1 MAEITSDDIDNTG
14 IDETYP
20 VAGID
25 NDTQGFRD
33 NFNIIKN
40 NFDAT
45 KTAVKNLE
53 DNTVKLTENNNLQGS
68 YIVDATLKAVN
79 EVVVNKG
86 LAEQDDSV
94 PAPAVD
100 DLEVNYAD
108 GHYHIWNLAPVD
120 RTITFT
126 LTGFPAG
133 RLTGESGEDKFARM
147 RVELIPLDAE
157 ENGEIL
163 VTFDVEAAGQI
174 YYSTNVSDVP
184 FRLAANEPYVYEFW
198 STDGGVNVY
207 CNFLG
212 RYRLP
217 SG

>member
-1 MAEITSDDIDNTG
+1 MASNIDDTG

-20 VAGID
+20 VAGVD

-40 NFDAT
+40 NFV
-45 KTAVKNLE
+45 TAKSEITNLQ
-53 DNTVKLTENNNLQGS
+53 DNTVKLTENNNMQGS
-68 YIVDATLKAVN
+68 YIIDASLKAVN

-86 LAEQDDSV
+86 LAQQDDSE

-100 DLEVNYAD
+100 DLEINYAD
-108 GHYHIWNLAPVD
+108 GHYHIWNLAPED
-120 RTITFT
+120 RDITFT
-126 LTGFPAG
+126 LTNFPPG
-133 RLTGESGEDKFARM
+133 RLTGESGEDRFARI
-147 RVELIPLDAE
+147 RVELIPVDAE
-157 ENGEIL
+157 EEGEIL
-163 VTFDVEAAGQI
+163 VSFDVEAGGEI
-174 YYSTNVSDVP
+174 YYSTNISEVP
-184 FRLAANEPYVYEFW
+184 FRLTQNDPYVYEFW

>member
-1 MAEITSDDIDNTG
+1 MASEINDTS

-33 NFNIIKN
+33 NFNIIKQ
-40 NFDAT
+40 NFITSKSEITD
-45 KTAVKNLE
+45 LQ
-53 DNTVKLTENNNLQGS
+53 DNTVKLTENNNMRGS
-68 YIVDATLKAVN
+68 YIIDATLKAVN

-86 LAEQDDSV
+86 LAQQDDSE

-100 DLEVNYAD
+100 DLEINYTD
-108 GHYHIWNLAPVD
+108 GHYHIWNLAPED
-120 RTITFT
+120 RDITFT
-126 LTGFPAG
+126 LTNFPAG
-133 RLTGESGEDKFARM
+133 RLTGEEGEDRFARI
-147 RVELIPLDAE
+147 RVELIPQDAV

-163 VTFDVEAAGQI
+163 VSFDVEAGGAI
-174 YYSTNVSDVP
+174 YYSTNISDVP
-184 FRLAANEPYVYEFW
+184 FRLSTNDPYVYEFW

>member
-1 MAEITSDDIDNTG
+1 MASEINDTS

-33 NFNIIKN
+33 NFNIIKQ
-40 NFDAT
+40 NFITSKSEITD
-45 KTAVKNLE
+45 LQ
-53 DNTVKLTENNNLQGS
+53 DNTVKITENNNMRGS
-68 YIVDATLKAVN
+68 YIIDATLKAVN

-86 LAEQDDSV
+86 LAQQDDSE

-100 DLEVNYAD
+100 DLEINYTD
-108 GHYHIWNLAPVD
+108 GHYHIWNLAPED
-120 RTITFT
+120 RDITFT
-126 LTGFPAG
+126 LTNFPAG
-133 RLTGESGEDKFARM
+133 RLTGEEGEDRFARI
-147 RVELIPLDAE
+147 RVELIPQDAV

-163 VTFDVEAAGQI
+163 VSFDVEAGGTI
-174 YYSTNVSDVP
+174 YYSTNISDVP
-184 FRLAANEPYVYEFW
+184 FRLSTNDPYVYEFW